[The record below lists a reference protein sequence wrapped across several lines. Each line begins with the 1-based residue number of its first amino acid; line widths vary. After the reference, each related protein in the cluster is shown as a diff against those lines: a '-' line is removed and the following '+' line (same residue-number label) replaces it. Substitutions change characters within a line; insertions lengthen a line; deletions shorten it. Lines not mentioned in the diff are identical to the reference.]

1 MSLSFVVNNLG
12 NSELSYKLI
21 KAVNNHPEISSNIF
35 FQNNLP
41 TVIQPECL
49 TMNLTG
55 LAGLT
60 GSAVAFDLESAMII
74 DNANINT
81 KNYLYLYDLEWLF
94 RPIDFV
100 VARRLM
106 DKFNIFAKSDSHA
119 IVISNFLNKQVP
131 VVESIEELFRCLS

>member
-21 KAVNNHPEISSNIF
+21 KAVNSHPEISSNIF

-74 DNANINT
+74 DSANINT

-106 DKFNIFAKSDSHA
+106 DKFNVFAKSDSHA
-119 IVISNFLNKQVP
+119 VVISNFLNKRVP